1 MVIKSRWVFHSALI
15 ILRRTAFWDGWINI
29 ENIIRGK
36 WGPKAAFQSAGC
48 WVYLQTPKEL
58 VSFHGLPCQTMVT
71 LEYNM
76 AGLGESAVW
85 GLVAGAEASSIFLRL
100 SVLPREGIILREL
113 LCCWAIRWLS
123 SWHKG
128 SRKRIGQE
136 GLVVYR
142 NCNLSWLMGWAWEAE
157 LNLELLKR

>member
-1 MVIKSRWVFHSALI
+1 MGFSFCTHNFKENRFLRWLDKCRKYNKGEVRSQGSFSICRVLS
-15 ILRRTAFWDGWINI
+15 LFTNTKRTREF
-29 ENIIRGK
+29 
-36 WGPKAAFQSAGC
+36 S
-48 WVYLQTPKEL
+48 
-58 VSFHGLPCQTMVT
+58 GLPCQTMVT

-85 GLVAGAEASSIFLRL
+85 GLAAGAEASSIFLRL
-100 SVLPREGIILREL
+100 SVLPREGIILREV

-136 GLVVYR
+136 GLVVYG
-142 NCNLSWLMGWAWEAE
+142 NCHLSWLMGWAWEAE